1 MWGKERRRA
10 LFISSAVMSMKSGTY
25 LALDL
30 DLDLLPG
37 GTIRGGKRRVLCGA
51 TVPPGREERGTD
63 EARGEKGGHRPERGE
78 DSQARAG
85 ALPASALC
93 WEAAAQS
100 GRRAPL
106 AGVAEPCYEA
116 GGRLPASATGARHR
130 PRGAGAPV
138 GPRARVGERG
148 TACPAKGIETAHK
161 PFACRSSDAPGRSV
175 DRDGGRGTPVDG
187 TAPGKGRPADG
198 GGTDAATC
206 RAGTSLLD
214 NRHRIPSNWM
224 SDFFRPRTRGEVLHN
239 GRVILSPTG
248 EVLEVCTASRPI
260 FRDAGF
266 DPLPTQKSPAST
278 QKSPS
283 STQSS
288 PESAQKGA
296 RRARKELFL
305 CAACNPDLDCFVTFT
320 QAPDK
325 VADRYDYKEAVHRL
339 GIWLD
344 NRVRRKGLKYIFVPE
359 LHQDGA
365 IHWHGLCN
373 SFALRL
379 VDSGH
384 RDRKGRTIFNISDWT
399 VGFSTATMVGEHLAA
414 CRYVTKYITKGMGAG
429 TIGGRYWLHGGKLA
443 RPIVQLFDTERP
455 LPGAMAYDVPDAGL
469 RLWYGV
475 NWDVEAT
482 SNKEEE
488 GMQDE
493 NGVYHK
499 GEHELAHAR
508 DGAAECKSYPS
519 LYGNW
524 PSPERLLGPPL
535 ARPASGWQDMGRI
548 ELDPGWAADWLPDDD
563 PRRYFQLDRSKDGEE
578 AHGGDHG
585 QSGSDSRPAV
595 EDMGALPVDLSGEGL
610 DEAAD
615 AASRVE
621 GLKAGEP
628 DDED

>member
-1 MWGKERRRA
+1 MNSVSYLYPA
-10 LFISSAVMSMKSGTY
+10 LYA
-25 LALDL
+25 L

-37 GTIRGGKRRVLCGA
+37 GTIRGGKRRALCGA

-63 EARGEKGGHRPERGE
+63 EASGDRGGHRPERGE

-138 GPRARVGERG
+138 GHRPRVGERG
-148 TACPAKGIETAHK
+148 TACPAKGIESARN
-161 PFACRSSDAPGRSV
+161 PNAWRSSDTPGRNV
-175 DRDGGRGTPVDG
+175 DGGGGQATPVDG
-187 TAPGKGRPADG
+187 TTPGKGRPADG

-214 NRHRIPSNWM
+214 NRNSIPSKSWM
-224 SDFFRPRTRGEVLHN
+224 EDFFRPRTRGEVMHN
-239 GRVILSPTG
+239 GRVILSPSG

-260 FRDAGF
+260 FREAGF
-266 DPLPTQKSPAST
+266 DPLSTQKSPAST
-278 QKSPS
+278 QKSPA

-288 PESAQKGA
+288 PESSQKGA
-296 RRARKELFL
+296 RRARKDLFL
-305 CAACNPDLDCFVTFT
+305 CAACNPDLDTFVTFT

-325 VADRYDYKEAVHRL
+325 VGDRYEYKEAVHRL

-373 SFALRL
+373 RAALRL

-384 RDRKGRTIFNISDWT
+384 RDRKGRTIFNIGDWT
-399 VGFSTATMVGEHLAA
+399 VGFSTATLVNEHLAA

-429 TIGGRYWLHGGKLA
+429 TIGGRYWLHGGNLA
-443 RPIVQLFDTERP
+443 RPIVHLFDTEQP
-455 LPGAMAYDVPDAGL
+455 LPGAEAYDVPEAGL

-475 NWDVEAT
+475 NWDDKLTTER
-482 SNKEEE
+482 EEE
-488 GMQDE
+488 GMADE
-493 NGVYHK
+493 NGVYHE
-499 GEHELAHAR
+499 GEHELAHAG
-508 DGAAECKSYPS
+508 DGTPKCAGYPS
-519 LYGNW
+519 LHGNW
-524 PSPERLLGPPL
+524 LAPERLLGPPL
-535 ARPASGWQDMGRI
+535 ARPAPQWADMGRI

-563 PRRYFQLDRSKDGEE
+563 PRRYFQLDRSKDGEAE
-578 AHGGDHG
+578 DGGDHG
-585 QSGSDSRPAV
+585 QGGENSRPAV
-595 EDMGALPVDLSGEGL
+595 EDMGALSVGLSGEGL
-610 DEAAD
+610 DEAQD
-615 AASRVE
+615 AAGGMERLE
-621 GLKAGEP
+621 AGEP
-628 DDED
+628 DNEN